1 MKKRLLNEAS
11 VRKMM
16 KLANIQS
23 LTENFLDETDEIAE
37 EGMGSVYARDDEDP
51 DGEMGP
57 PMDDA
62 PMDDAPMDDAPMDD
76 APMDDAPMDDEEG
89 APAGPTVS
97 IDVEQLVNDIVGALN
112 AQGADVSMDSDV
124 PDELGV
130 EPGPDDEL
138 DMDAEPEMELD
149 DEAAPMMEMDDEVDE
164 DLVAEVTRRVAQR
177 ILQTQS
183 RPATRRSR
191 S

>member
-1 MKKRLLNEAS
+1 MKKRLLNESS

-57 PMDDA
+57 
-62 PMDDAPMDDAPMDD
+62 PMDDAPMDD